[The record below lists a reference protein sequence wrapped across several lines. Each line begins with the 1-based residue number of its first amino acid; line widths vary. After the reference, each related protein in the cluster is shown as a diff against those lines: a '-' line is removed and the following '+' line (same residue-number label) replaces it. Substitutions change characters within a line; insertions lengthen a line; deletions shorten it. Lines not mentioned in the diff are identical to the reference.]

1 MDVVKAVET
10 YVEKM
15 IDSVSGLKVL
25 LLDEETVL
33 SHSRWPFNFLFPV
46 DQDFEC
52 SVLAVIPSGARN
64 LSDGPT

>member
-1 MDVVKAVET
+1 MDVVKAVEN

-33 SHSRWPFNFLFPV
+33 PHSRWPFTLFPLV
-46 DQDFEC
+46 DQDIEC
-52 SVLAVIPSGARN
+52 GVLPVVPSGARN
-64 LSDGPT
+64 ISYRPT